1 MKKVIILL
9 LSAILILYACTNT
22 SKTDINEEET
32 KKQEQSDSNERR
44 IENKDDTIIFRATS
58 KESNVDIKSLIKK
71 VEKDLNSKGLSSKVI
86 NRDGNSL
93 YIMTTGLEVKDIRV
107 HKLNI
112 ENKSK
117 FNIHEYITKYRN
129 ENYEALSKSLENE
142 EYLIIPINIRK
153 DFQEE
158 AISWIT
164 SDGTIKVYEITESET
179 YEE

>member
-22 SKTDINEEET
+22 SKTDINEEKT

-44 IENKDDTIIFRATS
+44 IEDKDDTIILRASS
-58 KESNVDIKSLIKK
+58 KENDVDIKALTKK
-71 VEKDLNSKGLSSKVI
+71 VEKDLNSKGFSSKVI
-86 NRDGNSL
+86 DREGNSL
-93 YIMTTGLEVKDIRV
+93 YVMTTGLEIKDIRV

-112 ENKSK
+112 ENKSE
-117 FNIHEYITKYRN
+117 FNIYEYITKHRN
-129 ENYEALSKSLENE
+129 ENYEVLSKSLKNE
-142 EYLIIPINIRK
+142 EYLIIPINIEK
-153 DFQEE
+153 NFQEE

-179 YEE
+179 HEE